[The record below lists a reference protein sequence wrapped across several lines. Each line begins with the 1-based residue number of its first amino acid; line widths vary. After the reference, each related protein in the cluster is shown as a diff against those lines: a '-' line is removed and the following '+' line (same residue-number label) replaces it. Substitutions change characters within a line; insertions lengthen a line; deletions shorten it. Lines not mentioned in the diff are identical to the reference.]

1 MSVEWLLIRGSGLVA
16 YGLLAASMAWGLFL
30 SMRARPRAVK
40 SLTVVHEGLSVG
52 ALLATIV
59 HMVALWS
66 HDYLEFTLTELFVPG
81 TSDWRPISVAWGVMA
96 FYGMLIVIPSF
107 YLRSRIT
114 QRYWRL
120 LHFGS
125 FGVFL
130 AALVHGLLAGT
141 DTGHPVVLAMYIT
154 TVSAV
159 IILLGM
165 RVARELGVDNQPPN
179 TDRPDRTR
187 VTPAG

>member
-52 ALLATIV
+52 ALLATTL
-59 HMVALWS
+59 HMAALWT
-66 HDYLEFTLTELFVPG
+66 HDYLEFTVAELLVPG
-81 TSDWRPISVAWGVMA
+81 VSDWRPISVAWGVMA
-96 FYGMLIVIPSF
+96 FYGMVIVTASF

-120 LHFGS
+120 LHFGA

-130 AALVHGLLAGT
+130 AGLLHGLLSGT
-141 DTGHPVVLAMYIT
+141 DTSHPVVLAMYIS
-154 TVSAV
+154 TVSVV

-165 RVARELGVDNQPPN
+165 RVARELGVD
-179 TDRPDRTR
+179 RPTTERTS
-187 VTPAG
+187 A